1 VCPENGF
8 CIVTDVVLLRTRKM
22 SKKKFRSECIKIYVN
37 DTVGSVV
44 VEWYTPY
51 SYELRENLTKGF
63 YGQNENE
70 LIRWIGMWNWKVK
83 QN

>member
-1 VCPENGF
+1 
-8 CIVTDVVLLRTRKM
+8 M